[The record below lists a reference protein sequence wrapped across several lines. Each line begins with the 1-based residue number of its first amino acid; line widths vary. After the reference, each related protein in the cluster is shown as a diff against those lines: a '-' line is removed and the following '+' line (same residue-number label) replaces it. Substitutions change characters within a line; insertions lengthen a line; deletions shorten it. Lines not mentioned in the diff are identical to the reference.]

1 MAPQSREILQT
12 FVWWEGG
19 GGERIEG
26 AEGRRG
32 GGSCPPTIQRPVNLR
47 NFAELYLSTLTTYFR
62 FDSVY

>member
-12 FVWWEGG
+12 FVWGGEGG
-19 GGERIEG
+19 GVED
-26 AEGRRG
+26 RRG

-62 FDSVY
+62 FGSVY